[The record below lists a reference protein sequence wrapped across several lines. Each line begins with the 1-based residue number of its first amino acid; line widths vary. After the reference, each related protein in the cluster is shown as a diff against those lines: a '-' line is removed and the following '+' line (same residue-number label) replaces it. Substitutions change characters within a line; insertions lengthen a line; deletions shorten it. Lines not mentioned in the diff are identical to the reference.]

1 MASTSSEAEKK
12 ASDSSP
18 PELEKGPVPGD
29 NAPVTSTNVDSALAA
44 LELVKAQDA
53 HHPMH
58 WPAWKRWSIITVYCI
73 LQLFVTMTSTSYS
86 TCSRRDLCPR
96 ILKPYCPIILFR
108 SNTDSRFHSRY

>member
-12 ASDSSP
+12 VSDSS
-18 PELEKGPVPGD
+18 PELEKGPVSSD
-29 NAPVTSTNVDSALAA
+29 NAPVTSTNADSALAA

-86 TCSRRDLCPR
+86 TCSRRELCPR
-96 ILKPYCPIILFR
+96 ILKQYRLMILFR
-108 SNTDSRFHSRY
+108 SKY

>member
-12 ASDSSP
+12 ASDVSTP
-18 PELEKGPVPGD
+18 PELEKGPVDGN
-29 NAPVTSTNVDSALAA
+29 NAPITSTNADVSTIAI

-53 HHPMH
+53 HHPIH

-86 TCSRRDLCPR
+86 TCSSSNAFSVLVYGLCP
-96 ILKPYCPIILFR
+96 
-108 SNTDSRFHSRY
+108 